1 MKVVKFHALVDEA
14 KCIGDG
20 LCQTVCP
27 SGAIRLDGKT
37 SRVDDRKCV
46 ACNSC
51 WDICPEG
58 AVSMVRRDKPI
69 VLGVNPMD
77 VDRDE
82 LIQLCLDAHLHPRQF
97 VCLCTATRVEEAAA
111 AILKGARSL
120 EDITMMTGACSGCTV
135 YCTEPLLRLLKT
147 RGIEPDLK
155 EGRRLYN
162 ITPTLW
168 DVSEDVVRK
177 YPGYYLH
184 EDKGV
189 FRKI

>member
-14 KCIGDG
+14 KCIGDQ

-27 SGAIRLDGKT
+27 SGAIRFDGEK
-37 SRVDDRKCV
+37 SRVDDGRCV
-46 ACNSC
+46 ACNNC
-51 WDICPEG
+51 WDICPEE
-58 AVSMVRRDKPI
+58 AVRLVRRDEPLL
-69 VLGVNPMD
+69 LGVNPME
-77 VDRDE
+77 VNQDE
-82 LIQLCLDAHLHPRQF
+82 LVQLCLDAHLHPRQF
-97 VCLCTATRVEEAAA
+97 ICLCTATRVEEVAA
-111 AILKGARSL
+111 AILKGASSL
-120 EDITMMTGACSGCTV
+120 KDITLMTGACSGCTV
-135 YCTEPLLRLLKT
+135 YCTEPLLRLLKA

-168 DVSEDVVRK
+168 DVPEDVVRK